1 MAKEIL
7 QLGNAANDGTGDSL
21 RAGGTKLN
29 ANFTELYDALGGTAG
44 AQNLLVSTAS
54 PNVGDAL
61 TWNGSVFSPARPANK
76 NILEENL
83 NVNGFNIVSSSNGN
97 ILLQSDGTGDIIF
110 RNGSNGTDTIIDGA
124 DGFFKWNAPYTSAS
138 DLPQFG
144 TYVGM
149 FAYVADVSKA
159 YYSNGT
165 AWVNLIDTATGRI
178 QDLSNVQDT
187 NYTDGQVPTWNA
199 VNGRFE
205 PGTGGGAGGGNIF
218 ATFNADT
225 GSTTALGATDTLTVT
240 GGTDITTSI
249 SGDTLTINYSGGGGF
264 SFTGTPAEG
273 NTLYYDGNNWVPAT
287 SPVMLWTLGT
297 DGTNSHYTFSGP
309 GFSGA
314 VNDPPL
320 YLHRG
325 HTYIF
330 NNSSLYTQHPFE
342 IRQSSGGSAYTAGVT
357 NDGAGRTTFVVP
369 MDAPATLYY
378 QCTVH
383 GAMGNQIVIVS

>member
-21 RAGGTKLN
+21 RAGGTKIN
-29 ANFTELYDALGGTAG
+29 ANFSELYDSLGGTAG
-44 AQNLLVSTAS
+44 ATGILINTAS
-54 PNVGDAL
+54 PSVGEAL
-61 TWNGSVFSPARPANK
+61 TWNGSAFVPDLPSNK
-76 NILEENL
+76 NILEQNL
-83 NVNGFNIVSSSNGN
+83 NVNGYNIVSANNGN
-97 ILLQSDGTGDIIF
+97 VLIQSDGTGDIVL
-110 RNGSNGTDTIIDGA
+110 RNSSNSTDTIIDGA
-124 DGFFKWNAPYTSAS
+124 DGFFKWRAPYATAANLPSA
-138 DLPQFG
+138 
-144 TYVGM
+144 TNYEGM
-149 FAYVADVSKA
+149 FAFVDDVSKS
-159 YYSNGT
+159 YYANGS
-165 AWVNLIDTATGRI
+165 AWVQLIDTATGRL

-187 NYTDGQVPTWNA
+187 TYTDGQVPTWNA

-249 SGDTLTINYSGGGGF
+249 SGDTLTINYAGGGGF
-264 SFTGTPAEG
+264 SFSGSPDEG
-273 NTLYYDGNNWVPAT
+273 DQLYYDGNNWVPIS
-287 SPVMLWTLGT
+287 SPLIQWTIGNN
-297 DGTNSHYTFSGP
+297 GQSHYTFTGP

-314 VNDPPL
+314 TNDPPL

-325 HTYIF
+325 HTYKF
-330 NNSSLYTQHPFE
+330 DNSAGYTVHPFE
-342 IRQSSGGSAYTAGVT
+342 IRQSSGGAAYTSGVT
-357 NDGAGRTTFVVP
+357 NDGAGLVTFVVP

>member
-21 RAGGTKLN
+21 RAGGTKIN
-29 ANFTELYDALGGTAG
+29 ANFSELYDSLGGTAG
-44 AQNLLVSTAS
+44 ATGILINTAS
-54 PNVGDAL
+54 PSVGEAL
-61 TWNGSVFSPARPANK
+61 TWNGSAFIPDIPSNK
-76 NILEENL
+76 NILEQNL
-83 NVNGFNIVSSSNGN
+83 NVNGYNIVSSNNGN
-97 ILLQSDGTGDIIF
+97 LVIQSDGTGDIIL
-110 RNGSNGTDTIIDGA
+110 RNSSNGTDTIIDGA
-124 DGFFKWNAPYTSAS
+124 DGFFKWNAPYPDVASLPSAT
-138 DLPQFG
+138 
-144 TYVGM
+144 TYHGM
-149 FAYVADVSKA
+149 FAHVHATGKA
-159 YYSNGT
+159 YFSHAG
-165 AWVNLIDTATGRI
+165 AWIPLIDTANGRL
-178 QDLSNVQDT
+178 QDIANVQDT
-187 NYTDGQVPTWNA
+187 TYTDGQVPTWNA

-249 SGDTLTINYSGGGGF
+249 SGDTLTINYAGGGGF
-264 SFTGTPAEG
+264 SFSGSPDEG
-273 NTLYYDGNNWVPAT
+273 DQLYYDGNNWVPIS
-287 SPVMLWTLGT
+287 SPLIQWTIGNN
-297 DGTNSHYTFSGP
+297 GQSHYTFTGP

-314 VNDPPL
+314 TNDPPL

-325 HTYIF
+325 HTYKF
-330 NNSSLYTQHPFE
+330 DNSAGYTVHPFE
-342 IRQSSGGSAYTAGVT
+342 IRQSSGGAAYTSGVT
-357 NDGAGRTTFVVP
+357 NDGAGLVTFVVP

>member
-21 RAGGTKLN
+21 RAGGTKIN
-29 ANFTELYDALGGTAG
+29 ANFSELYDSLGGTAG
-44 AQNLLVSTAS
+44 ATGILINTAS
-54 PNVGDAL
+54 PSVGEAL
-61 TWNGSVFSPARPANK
+61 TWNGSAFVPDLPSNK
-76 NILEENL
+76 NILEQNL
-83 NVNGFNIVSSSNGN
+83 NVNGYNIVSSSNGN
-97 ILLQSDGTGDIIF
+97 VLIQSDGTGDIVL
-110 RNGSNGTDTIIDGA
+110 RNSSNSTDTIIDGA
-124 DGFFKWNAPYTSAS
+124 DGFFKWRAPYATAANLPSA
-138 DLPQFG
+138 
-144 TYVGM
+144 TNYEGM
-149 FAYVADVSKA
+149 FAFVDDVSKS
-159 YYSNGT
+159 YYANGS
-165 AWVNLIDTATGRI
+165 AWVQLIDTATGRL

-187 NYTDGQVPTWNA
+187 TYTDGQVPTWNA

-249 SGDTLTINYSGGGGF
+249 SGDTLTINYAGGGGF
-264 SFTGTPAEG
+264 SFSGSPDEG
-273 NTLYYDGNNWVPAT
+273 DQLYYDGNNWVPIS
-287 SPVMLWTLGT
+287 SPLIQWTIGNN
-297 DGTNSHYTFSGP
+297 GQSHYTFTGP

-314 VNDPPL
+314 TNDPPL

-325 HTYIF
+325 HTYKF
-330 NNSSLYTQHPFE
+330 DNSAGYTVHPFE
-342 IRQSSGGSAYTAGVT
+342 IRQSSGGAAYTSGVT
-357 NDGAGRTTFVVP
+357 NDGAGLVTFVVP

>member
-21 RAGGTKLN
+21 RAGGTKIN
-29 ANFTELYDALGGTAG
+29 ANFSELYDSLGGTAG
-44 AQNLLVSTAS
+44 ATGILINTAS
-54 PNVGDAL
+54 PSVGEAL
-61 TWNGSVFSPARPANK
+61 TWNGSSFVPDLPSNK
-76 NILEENL
+76 NILESNL
-83 NVNGFNIVSSSNGN
+83 NVNGYNIVSSNNGN
-97 ILLQSDGTGDIIF
+97 VLIQSDGTGDIVL
-110 RNGSNGTDTIIDGA
+110 RNSSNSTDTIIDGA
-124 DGFFKWNAPYTSAS
+124 DGFFKWRAPYATAANLPSA
-138 DLPQFG
+138 
-144 TYVGM
+144 TNYEGM
-149 FAYVADVSKA
+149 FAFVDDVSKSYFA
-159 YYSNGT
+159 NGS
-165 AWVNLIDTATGRI
+165 AWVQLIDTATGRL

-187 NYTDGQVPTWNA
+187 TYTDGQVPTWNA

-249 SGDTLTINYSGGGGF
+249 SGDTLTINYAGGGGF
-264 SFTGTPAEG
+264 SFSGSPDEG
-273 NTLYYDGNNWVPAT
+273 DQLYYDGNNWVPIS
-287 SPVMLWTLGT
+287 SPLIQWSLGNN
-297 DGTNSHYTFSGP
+297 GNSHYTFSGP

-314 VNDPPL
+314 TNDPPL

-325 HTYIF
+325 HTYKF
-330 NNSSLYTQHPFE
+330 DNSGQYTVHPFE
-342 IRQSSGGSAYTAGVT
+342 IRQSSGGAAYTAGVT
-357 NDGAGRTTFVVP
+357 NDGAGLVTFVVP

>member
-21 RAGGTKLN
+21 RAGGTKIN
-29 ANFTELYDALGGTAG
+29 ANFSELYDSLGGTAG
-44 AQNLLVSTAS
+44 ATGILINTAS
-54 PNVGDAL
+54 PSVGEAL
-61 TWNGSVFSPARPANK
+61 TWNGSAFVPDLPSNK
-76 NILEENL
+76 NILEQNL
-83 NVNGFNIVSSSNGN
+83 NVNGYNIVSSSNGN
-97 ILLQSDGTGDIIF
+97 VLIQSDGTGDIVL
-110 RNGSNGTDTIIDGA
+110 RNSSNSTDTIIDGA
-124 DGFFKWNAPYTSAS
+124 DGFLKWRAPYATAANLPSAS
-138 DLPQFG
+138 N
-144 TYVGM
+144 YEGM
-149 FAYVADVSKA
+149 FAFVDDVSKSYFA
-159 YYSNGT
+159 NGS
-165 AWVNLIDTATGRI
+165 AWVQLIDTATGRL

-187 NYTDGQVPTWNA
+187 TYTDGQVPTWNA

-249 SGDTLTINYSGGGGF
+249 SGDTLTINYAGGGGF
-264 SFTGTPAEG
+264 SFSGSPDEG
-273 NTLYYDGNNWVPAT
+273 DQLYYDGNNWVPIS
-287 SPVMLWTLGT
+287 SPLIQWTIGNN
-297 DGTNSHYTFSGP
+297 GQSHYTFTGP

-314 VNDPPL
+314 TNDPPL

-325 HTYIF
+325 HTYKF
-330 NNSSLYTQHPFE
+330 DNSAGYTVHPFE
-342 IRQSSGGSAYTAGVT
+342 IRQSSGGAAYTSGVT
-357 NDGAGRTTFVVP
+357 NDGAGLVTFVVP

>member
-21 RAGGTKLN
+21 RAGGTKIN
-29 ANFTELYDALGGTAG
+29 ANFSELYDSLGGTAG
-44 AQNLLVSTAS
+44 ATGILINTAS
-54 PNVGDAL
+54 PSVGEAL
-61 TWNGSVFSPARPANK
+61 TWNGSAFVPDLPSNK
-76 NILEENL
+76 NILEQNL
-83 NVNGFNIVSSSNGN
+83 NVNGYNIVSSSNGN
-97 ILLQSDGTGDIIF
+97 VLIQSDGTGDIVL
-110 RNGSNGTDTIIDGA
+110 RNSSNSTDTIIDGA
-124 DGFFKWNAPYTSAS
+124 DGFLKWRAPYATAANLPSAS
-138 DLPQFG
+138 N
-144 TYVGM
+144 YEGM
-149 FAYVADVSKA
+149 FAFVDDVSKS
-159 YYSNGT
+159 YYANGS
-165 AWVNLIDTATGRI
+165 AWVQLIDTATGRL

-187 NYTDGQVPTWNA
+187 TYTDGQVPTWNA

-249 SGDTLTINYSGGGGF
+249 SGDTLTINYAGGGGF
-264 SFTGTPAEG
+264 SFSGSPDEG
-273 NTLYYDGNNWVPAT
+273 DQLYYDGNNWVPIS
-287 SPVMLWTLGT
+287 SPLIQWTIGNN
-297 DGTNSHYTFSGP
+297 GQSHYTFTGP

-314 VNDPPL
+314 TNDPPL

-325 HTYIF
+325 HTYKF
-330 NNSSLYTQHPFE
+330 DNSAGYTVHPFE
-342 IRQSSGGSAYTAGVT
+342 IRQSSGGAAYTSGVT
-357 NDGAGRTTFVVP
+357 NDGAGLVTFVVP

>member
-21 RAGGTKLN
+21 RAGGTKIN
-29 ANFTELYDALGGTAG
+29 ANFSELYDSLGGTAG
-44 AQNLLVSTAS
+44 ATGILINTAS
-54 PNVGDAL
+54 PSVGEAL
-61 TWNGSVFSPARPANK
+61 TWNGSAFVPDIPSNK
-76 NILEENL
+76 NILEQNL
-83 NVNGFNIVSSSNGN
+83 NVNGYNIVSSSNGN
-97 ILLQSDGTGDIIF
+97 VLIQSDGTGDIVL
-110 RNGSNGTDTIIDGA
+110 RNSSNSTDTIIDGA
-124 DGFFKWNAPYTSAS
+124 DGFLKWRAPYATAANLPSAS
-138 DLPQFG
+138 N
-144 TYVGM
+144 YEGM
-149 FAYVADVSKA
+149 FAFVDDVSKSYFA
-159 YYSNGT
+159 NGS
-165 AWVNLIDTATGRI
+165 AWVQLIDTATGRL

-187 NYTDGQVPTWNA
+187 TYTDGQVPTWNA

-249 SGDTLTINYSGGGGF
+249 SGDTLTINYAGGGGF
-264 SFTGTPAEG
+264 SFSGSPDEG
-273 NTLYYDGNNWVPAT
+273 DQLYYDGNNWVPIS
-287 SPVMLWTLGT
+287 SPLIQWTIGNN
-297 DGTNSHYTFSGP
+297 GQSHYTFTGP

-314 VNDPPL
+314 TNDPPL

-325 HTYIF
+325 HTYKF
-330 NNSSLYTQHPFE
+330 DNSAGYTVHPFE
-342 IRQSSGGSAYTAGVT
+342 IRQSSGGAAYTSGVT
-357 NDGAGRTTFVVP
+357 NDGAGLVTFVVP

>member
-21 RAGGTKLN
+21 RAGGTKIN
-29 ANFTELYDALGGTAG
+29 ANFSELYDSLGGTAG
-44 AQNLLVSTAS
+44 ATGILINTAS
-54 PNVGDAL
+54 PSVGEAL
-61 TWNGSVFSPARPANK
+61 TWNGSAFVPDIPSNK
-76 NILEENL
+76 NILEQNL
-83 NVNGFNIVSSSNGN
+83 NVNGYNIVSANNGN
-97 ILLQSDGTGDIIF
+97 VLIQSDGTGDIVL
-110 RNGSNGTDTIIDGA
+110 RNSSNSTDTIIDGA
-124 DGFFKWNAPYTSAS
+124 DGFLKWRAPYATAANLPSAS
-138 DLPQFG
+138 N
-144 TYVGM
+144 YEGM
-149 FAYVADVSKA
+149 FAFVDDVSKSYFA
-159 YYSNGT
+159 NGS
-165 AWVNLIDTATGRI
+165 AWVQLIDTATGRL

-187 NYTDGQVPTWNA
+187 TYTDGQVPTWNA

-249 SGDTLTINYSGGGGF
+249 SGDTLTINYAGGGGF
-264 SFTGTPAEG
+264 SFSGSPDEG
-273 NTLYYDGNNWVPAT
+273 DQLYYDGNNWVPIS
-287 SPVMLWTLGT
+287 SPLIQWTIGNN
-297 DGTNSHYTFSGP
+297 GQSHYTFTGP

-314 VNDPPL
+314 TNDPPL

-325 HTYIF
+325 HTYKF
-330 NNSSLYTQHPFE
+330 DNSAGYTVHPFE
-342 IRQSSGGSAYTAGVT
+342 IRQSSGGAAYTSGVT
-357 NDGAGRTTFVVP
+357 NDGAGLVTFVVP